1 MTTNKTERLFLLPRL
16 VYVQVNKRAAVL
28 RGKSRIVS
36 PFVETAGNFY
46 LFIYLFIFIC
56 YYFLLSNIITL
67 QKQSLVTTIP

>member
-46 LFIYLFIFIC
+46 LFIYLFLFVIIF
-56 YYFLLSNIITL
+56 Y
-67 QKQSLVTTIP
+67 